1 MATGF
6 DRRAIPA
13 NAHESRWAAPDGF
26 ALRRIDWEVPENT
39 PLRGSILYLPG
50 RGDFYEKYL
59 ETLNYWHSRGWRV
72 TAADWRWQAG
82 SGRYGPNALTG
93 DVSDFSAWVD
103 DLAALWTDWRRDT
116 PGPHVLAAH
125 SMGGHIVLRAIA
137 ENRVNPDAVILSAP
151 MLGFLTP
158 LPLSAQPAFGRLMCR
173 LGDPGRM
180 AWRVSEKPG
189 TPLSKRASLLTH
201 DVDRYADELWW
212 RQHRPELDMGPASW
226 RWVWKAA
233 QSVARI
239 NTPGLLEAVKVPV
252 LLVAAR
258 HDGLVSYAATAR
270 AAQRLPHAELKS
282 WGREARHELLRE
294 EDTVR
299 DQVLAAIDDY
309 LDRTVPAPQG

>member
-1 MATGF
+1 MVSAF

-13 NAHESRWAAPDGF
+13 NARESGWTAPDGF
-26 ALRRIDWEVPENT
+26 SLRRIDWPT
-39 PLRGSILYLPG
+39 PADGPARGSILYLPG

-59 ETLNYWHSRGWRV
+59 ETLNYWSFKGWRV

-82 SGRYGPNALTG
+82 SGRYGTNAHTG

-103 DLAALWTDWRRDT
+103 DLAALWSDWRKET

-158 LPLSAQPAFGRLMCR
+158 LPLAVQPAFGRFMAG

-201 DVDRYADELWW
+201 DTDRYADELWW
-212 RQHRPELDMGPASW
+212 RQHRPELEMGPASW
-226 RWVWKAA
+226 RWVWRAA
-233 QSVARI
+233 ESVARL
-239 NTPGLLEAVKVPV
+239 NTPGLLEAVQVPI
-252 LLVAAR
+252 LIVAAR
-258 HDGLVSYAATAR
+258 YDGLVSYRAVAR
-270 AAQRLPHAELKS
+270 AARRLPHAELKT